1 MHMQLIASQNTT
13 TEFEEDEEEEGSNWR
28 KKFSGFQRFRDVYH
42 GKYDEDLDYDG
53 MDQSEF

>member
-1 MHMQLIASQNTT
+1 MQLIASQNTT

-28 KKFSGFQRFRDVYH
+28 KKFSGFQRFRD
-42 GKYDEDLDYDG
+42 GFLDYDG